1 MFSVA
6 NTIKRA
12 LMIWVSILIFHN
24 PVSFLSGVGTFIVI
38 FGVILYNEGKDIE
51 KRGVAVVHIDVRPE

>member
-1 MFSVA
+1 
-6 NTIKRA
+6 
-12 LMIWVSILIFHN
+12 MIWVSILIFHN